1 MSVKC
6 KLCQDPIP
14 EEYSSDY
21 ETCPECDW
29 ELSHQD
35 NYDKSNYND
44 CDDKRANEEYYE
56 KQKADEKYE
65 EYRRYG
71 GENPLGKSDD
81 YFSSSYNYIHGNI
94 NPY

>member
-1 MSVKC
+1 MSIKC

-21 ETCPECDW
+21 EICPECDW
-29 ELSHQD
+29 ELSQQD
-35 NYDKSNYND
+35 NPYESGYDDKSEN
-44 CDDKRANEEYYE
+44 KEYYK
-56 KQKADEKYE
+56 KQEADREYE

-81 YFSSSYNYIHGNI
+81 YFSPSYNYIHGNI